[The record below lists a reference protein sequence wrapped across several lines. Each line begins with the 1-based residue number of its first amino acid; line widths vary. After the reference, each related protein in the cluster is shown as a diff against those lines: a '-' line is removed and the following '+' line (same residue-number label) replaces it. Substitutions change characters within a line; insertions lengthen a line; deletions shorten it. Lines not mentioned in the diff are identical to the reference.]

1 MAIKTHTRGCA
12 HPHTH
17 TSHMQ
22 THRHSTVLSLTVH
35 LYLLL
40 SHGACLD
47 LTPHLLLTIRKTH
60 THTPQ
65 THTHLH
71 FPRQKTLCSLT
82 SLNTLPPPTCFFLQP
97 HPPLLLSTLPQT
109 LPPLVSTPAPLPS
122 QSPPHFL
129 SFSQPSAPSKLSRLF
144 LFLLFI
150 FLHPI

>member
-1 MAIKTHTRGCA
+1 MAIKTHTRRCA

-17 TSHMQ
+17 ISHMQ

-60 THTPQ
+60 TLHKH

-71 FPRQKTLCSLT
+71 FIRQKTLCSLT
-82 SLNTLPPPTCFFLQP
+82 SLNTLPPPTCFFHQP
-97 HPPLLLSTLPQT
+97 HPSLRLSTLPKPFLLTSPASPHQ
-109 LPPLVSTPAPLPS
+109 PLILR
-122 QSPPHFL
+122 SPHL
-129 SFSQPSAPSKLSRLF
+129 IYSSFSQPSPPSKLFCL
-144 LFLLFI
+144 